1 MADLVGTMIQLGLL
15 IVFLLVLAFLVGY
28 IYAALALCATARRLG
43 IKDAWLAWIPIG
55 NLYLLSQ
62 MAKMDWRP
70 VLLVVGVPVPIF
82 GVGFAAVLVGFTI
95 LWTVKVC
102 EAKTL
107 LGIAYPSACNWTDM
121 APVYVG
127 KISMGE

>member
-102 EAKTL
+102 EARGKPIWWAL
-107 LGIAYPSACNWTDM
+107 LVLV
-121 APVYVG
+121 PVFG
-127 KISMGE
+127 KIWLPYMW